1 MRTRSLFLLV
11 PLFVVGCGSSGGGDG
26 PGGDQD
32 SAPVDTA
39 PPLETAKN
47 LTLSEI
53 DLFQGPQAQ
62 LMKDGAAT
70 THIAPV
76 IVYRPGVLRAYVT
89 PADGWTAR
97 DVTGRLTL
105 HTQGGDV
112 VIQDTK
118 TISAPSTVSS
128 IDSTLD
134 FTIPPGAIDGSTTY
148 EVTLLTAPGQPDGPT
163 DGASYPATGGTP
175 DALNAV
181 WVGGTFHLVIVPYTV
196 GGRTPDTSDAS
207 LQIWHDAI
215 LRYWPIVDTDVS
227 FHTPITYPGTI
238 SPFGGGWSQ
247 ILENTVSLR
256 QHDGVGDDVF
266 YYGIFTPA
274 SSFNTFCAGG
284 CVGGLAG
291 LPSGGGVNP
300 YTQAA
305 VGLGW
310 TDEFELGTMAQELAH
325 TVGRLH
331 APCGP
336 GVQNVDPK
344 YPYKSGNVG
353 VWGWDITTQQ
363 LVEPSTADFM
373 SYCSPVF
380 VSDYTFGGIAGQLEK
395 IAAKAGANMHYGAP
409 VDYRWIDVAAD
420 GSTRWGSLIP
430 LRMEPSGESHPVSFV
445 DASGKV
451 LLQTKGWYHPYDR
464 IEGGML
470 LVPDAPKGAVAVRF
484 EGISARAL
492 PIPR

>member
-1 MRTRSLFLLV
+1 MRTRSLLLLV
-11 PLFVVGCGSSGGGDG
+11 PFVVFGCGSSGSGDG
-26 PGGDQD
+26 TDNGGD

-47 LTLSEI
+47 LTIGEI
-53 DLFQGPQAQ
+53 ALFQGPKAE

-70 THIAPV
+70 THLAPV
-76 IVYRPGVLRAYVT
+76 IVYRPGVVRVYLQPGDAWT
-89 PADGWTAR
+89 PR

-105 HTQGGDV
+105 HTDGGDV
-112 VIQDTK
+112 VLTDTK
-118 TISAPSTVSS
+118 TIIAGSTESRM
-128 IDSTLD
+128 DSTLD
-134 FTIPPGAIDGSTTY
+134 FNVPPGAIDGDTTY
-148 EVTLLTAPGQPDGPT
+148 DVTLLTAPGQPDGPA
-163 DGASYPATGGTP
+163 DGATYPATGTP

-181 WVGGTFHLVIVPYTV
+181 WVGGTFHLVLVPYTYE
-196 GGRTPDTSDAS
+196 GRTPDTSDPS

-215 LRYWPIVDTDVS
+215 LRDWPIVDTDVH
-227 FHTPITYPGTI
+227 FHDPVPWTQSI
-238 SPFGGGWSQ
+238 SAFGGGWSQ
-247 ILENTVSLR
+247 ILQYTVMLR
-256 QHDGVGDDVF
+256 QKEGAADDVF

-274 SSFNTFCAGG
+274 SSFSVFCAGG

-291 LPSGGGVNP
+291 LPTGGGVNP

-331 APCGP
+331 APCGN

-344 YPYKSGNVG
+344 FPYKSGNVG
-353 VWGWDITTQQ
+353 VWGWDIIQQQ
-363 LVEPSTADFM
+363 LVEPATADFM

-380 VSDYTFGGIAGQLEK
+380 VSDYTFGGIAGQLQK
-395 IAAKAGANMHYGAP
+395 IAAKAGNVHYAASTN
-409 VDYRWIDVAAD
+409 YRLIDVAPD
-420 GSTRWGSLIP
+420 GSARWGEVMP
-430 LRMEPSGESHPVSFV
+430 MRMPPAADSTPVAFV
-445 DASGKV
+445 DSAGKI

-470 LVPDAPKGAVAVRF
+470 VVPDAPEGAVAVRF
-484 EGISARAL
+484 EGISPKTLA
-492 PIPR
+492 IPQ